1 MSLTRRLALAAAFA
15 VLAGPAF
22 AQACLTPA
30 ERSQAVQAG
39 QAIPLNQATRQLR
52 PEHRGEVV
60 RARLCR
66 SGGGLV
72 YLLTVLDRH
81 GKVMR
86 LRLDARSG
94 QLVQAR

>member
-1 MSLTRRLALAAAFA
+1 MSLPRRLALALALAT
-15 VLAGPAF
+15 LAGPAC

-30 ERSQAVQAG
+30 EGRQAVQAG
-39 QAIPLNQATRQLR
+39 QAIALAQATRQLR

-60 RARLCR
+60 NARLCR
-66 SGGGLV
+66 AGGNLV
-72 YLLTVLDRH
+72 YLLTVVDRR

-86 LRLDARSG
+86 LRIDARSG

>member
-1 MSLTRRLALAAAFA
+1 MSLKRRLALSFAFA
-15 VLAGPAF
+15 FMAGPAL

-30 ERSQAVQAG
+30 ERSAAVQAG

-66 SGGGLV
+66 TGGNLV
-72 YLLTVLDRH
+72 YLLTVLDRR